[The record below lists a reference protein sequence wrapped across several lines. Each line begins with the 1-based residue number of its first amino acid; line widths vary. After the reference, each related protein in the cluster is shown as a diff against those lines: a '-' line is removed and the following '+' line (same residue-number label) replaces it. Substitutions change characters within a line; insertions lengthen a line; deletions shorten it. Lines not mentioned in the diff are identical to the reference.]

1 MDGEFDCQGGE
12 FDCQPLVEEISTNWH
27 PTLRFPKMNFLRGC
41 FTPKSIFSEYEL
53 DKLCVESSMDRDEVE
68 RQYQQFLSHH
78 KNGKMTRRDF
88 QNLLRQ
94 SCPSMSDG
102 NIKKLSQD
110 ILRMYDTTQDGIVD
124 FREFFITL
132 NIMKEG
138 SPEENLKKIFR
149 MFDINSDGV
158 ISLKEL
164 GKTVKDFGE
173 LMEKNK
179 RKDILAR
186 TAFDEMDADKDGKID
201 QDEFVTACLTNGSAS
216 TSIALEIVKLFVN

>member
-1 MDGEFDCQGGE
+1 
-12 FDCQPLVEEISTNWH
+12 
-27 PTLRFPKMNFLRGC
+27 
-41 FTPKSIFSEYEL
+41 
-53 DKLCVESSMDRDEVE
+53 
-68 RQYQQFLSHH
+68 
-78 KNGKMTRRDF
+78 MTRRDF

-110 ILRMYDTTQDGIVD
+110 IFRMY
-124 FREFFITL
+124 
-132 NIMKEG
+132 
-138 SPEENLKKIFR
+138 
-149 MFDINSDGV
+149 DINSDGV

-179 RKDILAR
+179 LKDILAR